1 MSKARLQ
8 KFLEKLDLELKDSSE
23 EYRKGTANKKYTT
36 FTFRSSTIK
45 KSLKTL
51 LDRSISTEFDGD
63 GASVL
68 KSIQKQLTPL
78 LAGLTRD
85 LRKTFQ
91 GLANSSKG
99 TVEFRLIRSGFV
111 VTAIQIDKR
120 DNFRLVQDA
129 YRDRLEEFYSAF
141 LEILQKPY
149 IKRESN
155 SQGEVNVGTAGQ
167 AFNLEHMKGKSN
179 VQDFIN
185 SSIFNAL
192 KEVYNDK
199 KVPEELEKELEN
211 FGFTSILTI
220 IKDAEE
226 GTIEIFLGSQI
237 LNSVES
243 AKEKQIKQKLQ
254 KDLQAALLK
263 LGGLGELKG
272 SDSLSSAYRKKVIKE
287 ISKPFKKLK
296 NTKVITEDIK
306 IKESSPVQ
314 QKKNVKA
321 KKVNV
326 SGSRPLKKRKL
337 KGEKGASSIPFELLG
352 ILNDRL
358 PETLQKNMQ
367 SPALNYRTGR
377 FAESV
382 RVIDVLQTNKGYSSF
397 GFTYQKSP
405 YQTFEVGYRQGTLD
419 RDPRKLIDR
428 SIREI
433 AAEYAIGRFFTR
445 RV

>member
-1 MSKARLQ
+1 MSTARLQ
-8 KFLEKLDLELKDSSE
+8 KFLEKLDSELQNSSD
-23 EYRKGTANKKYTT
+23 EYRKAVANKKYTT

-45 KSLKTL
+45 KSLRTL
-51 LDRSISTEFDGD
+51 LNRSTDFDGD

-68 KSIQKQLTPL
+68 KSIQKELTPL

-91 GLANSSKG
+91 GLAKSSKG
-99 TVEFRLIRSGFV
+99 TIEFRLIRSGFV
-111 VTAIQIDKR
+111 VTAIEIDKR
-120 DNFRLVQDA
+120 DNFRLVQNA
-129 YRDRLEEFYSAF
+129 YRDRLEEFYQDF
-141 LEILQKPY
+141 LDVLEKPA
-149 IKRESN
+149 IRRES
-155 SQGEVNVGTAGQ
+155 SKGEVNVGTAGQ
-167 AFNLEHMKGKSN
+167 AFNLEHMRGKSN

-185 SSIFNAL
+185 ASIFNAL
-192 KEVYNDK
+192 EEVYNDK
-199 KVPEELEKELEN
+199 SIPAELEKELKN

-220 IKDAEE
+220 LKDAEE

-237 LNSVES
+237 LNAVES

-254 KDLQAALLK
+254 KDLQSALLK
-263 LGGLGELKG
+263 LGGLAELKG

-367 SPALNYRTGR
+367 SPALNYRSGR

-397 GFTYQKSP
+397 GYTYQKSP